1 MCRERAKLHDR
12 SAKRC
17 GTVHRYNIC
26 DLATSIA
33 IYLRIDSLEHDSSS
47 TQPGVRCTITKNCFV
62 PRLNMY
68 FIWKTLWSIE

>member
-17 GTVHRYNIC
+17 ATAHRSNIC

-47 TQPGVRCTITKNCFV
+47 TQPRRALYNREKSF
-62 PRLNMY
+62 R
-68 FIWKTLWSIE
+68 S